1 MGWLGTM
8 RCSPI
13 KVLQILLIGS
23 ICAGVYVRFS
33 DDGEASEVRARLNRK
48 LHHCFDCTHSSPAF
62 LYLETQRHTLRILRR
77 TCPIH
82 APTYASPPA
91 AVR

>member
-33 DDGEASEVRARLNRK
+33 DDGEASEVHAR
-48 LHHCFDCTHSSPAF
+48 
-62 LYLETQRHTLRILRR
+62 
-77 TCPIH
+77 
-82 APTYASPPA
+82 
-91 AVR
+91 V